1 MLLYRFSLSLALVT
15 AGWST
20 GAISQEIKQK
30 FIPKGVTAKT
40 GGYSPIRAV
49 MDEKAELF
57 KKEPEGLMAQKYGKI
72 TIEGESWGFLLNEPE
87 EGEATLFIDS
97 NRDGDLTNDTA
108 VEWKGVKNEATGLTQ
123 YTGKAEIKLPDGN
136 LGAIGLYRF
145 DPKDEKRAQLKD
157 TVMFYLDFGYEF
169 MFKLDDKEFS
179 TFVAGVPKP
188 NGSLALDRDGNG
200 IISSRLE
207 RAKIGEPFNFT
218 GTTYEIRVLD
228 GKLLVGKSE
237 KELPQSPMPPDL
249 RIGKT
254 AIEFAAT
261 KMDGEKVTFPGSFA
275 GKVVMLDFWATWC
288 GPCIAEI
295 PNMKVAYEE
304 WHDKGFEILGISL
317 DREGEEEKVKK
328 FLETREL
335 PWPQVYEGKAWDV
348 EIART
353 YDVSGIPFVLLVDG
367 DSGKIIGTSRQLR
380 GEGLSEFIGKQLEK
394 KESSAKTSANE

>member
-1 MLLYRFSLSLALVT
+1 MSLSRFSLSLALVT
-15 AGWST
+15 AGWNSV
-20 GAISQEIKQK
+20 AISQEVKQE
-30 FIPKGVTAKT
+30 FIPKDVTAKT

-57 KKEPEGLMAQKYGKI
+57 KKEPDGLMAKKYGKI

-87 EGEATLFIDS
+87 ESEATLFIDS
-97 NRDGDLTNDTA
+97 NRDGDLTNDP
-108 VEWKGVKNEATGLTQ
+108 VVDWKGVKNEATGLTQ
-123 YTGKAEIKLPDGN
+123 YNGKAELKLPDGN

-157 TVMFYLDFGYEF
+157 TVLFYMDFGYEF
-169 MFKLDDKEFS
+169 MFKLDGKEFS
-179 TFVAGVPKP
+179 TFVAGVPKQ

-254 AIEFAAT
+254 AIEFTAT
-261 KMDGEKVTFPGSFA
+261 KMDGV
-275 GKVVMLDFWATWC
+275 
-288 GPCIAEI
+288 
-295 PNMKVAYEE
+295 KVAYEE

-317 DREGEEEKVKK
+317 DREGEEEKVRK
-328 FLETREL
+328 FLEAREL

-348 EIART
+348 ELART

-367 DSGKIIGTSRQLR
+367 DSGKILGTSRQLR

-394 KESSAKTSANE
+394 KESIAKTSANE

>member
-1 MLLYRFSLSLALVT
+1 MSLYRFSWAMVLA
-15 AGWST
+15 ST
-20 GAISQEIKQK
+20 GLSTCALAQEVKQD
-30 FIPKGVTAKT
+30 FIAKNVTSKT

-49 MDEKAELF
+49 MDEKADLF

-72 TIEGESWGFLLNEPE
+72 TIEGASWGFLLNEPE
-87 EGEATLFIDS
+87 EGEAKLFIDS
-97 NRDGDLTNDTA
+97 DRDGDLTNDPA
-108 VEWKGVKNEATGLTQ
+108 PEWKGVKNEATGFTQ
-123 YTGKAEIKLPDGN
+123 YSGKAEIMLPDGN
-136 LGAIGLYRF
+136 LGTIGLYRF

-157 TVMFYLDFGYEF
+157 TLMFYLDFGYEF
-169 MFKLDDKEFS
+169 SFKLDDKAFS
-179 TFVAGVPKP
+179 TFIAGAPKA
-188 NGSLALDRDGNG
+188 NGSLAMDRDGNG

-237 KELPQSPMPPDL
+237 KELPQAPMPPDL

-261 KMDGEKVTFPGSFA
+261 KMDGDKVTFPTSFA
-275 GKVVMLDFWATWC
+275 GKIVMLDFWATWC

-295 PNMKVAYEE
+295 PNMKVAYDE

-317 DREGEEEKVKK
+317 DSEGEEEKVQK
-328 FLETREL
+328 FLEAREL
-335 PWPQVYEGKAWDV
+335 PWPQIYEGKAWDV

-367 DSGKIIGTSRQLR
+367 DSGKILGTSRQLR

-394 KESSAKTSANE
+394 KESNAKTSSNE